1 MNYWLHRISW
11 EMNISY
17 PLMEKGYLSIGFSDF
32 CCNDFL
38 EQLDNDIDND
48 AWNYFEDRILN
59 EWGCKPRSR
68 KSLWRFIKKMKKG
81 DWVIV
86 PEWGG
91 TFSIYEL
98 AEDDVILASD
108 DSIDLPEKDWNG
120 NKVERDNNKMIR
132 TSDQKEGQRYDIGFL
147 RKCKPIEINIPR
159 QEFADMALNA
169 RMKIRNTNAD
179 ISDLKESIET
189 ALDSFRNKKPINL
202 KEILVDKTVSIWNET
217 IKTALKPEK
226 YEKLV
231 KWYFAQI
238 GASEVYIPPKN
249 YGGKQGDVDVIATF
263 EKIKTIV
270 YVQVKKYDNET
281 SDWAVQ
287 QIVDFSNSK
296 EIGSDDYFSQFWV
309 ISSSDCFSEEC
320 KNMAAANHVRLI
332 NGEEFVRMLLD
343 VGIDSLNEFD
353 K

>member
-17 PLMEKGYLSIGFSDF
+17 PMMEKGYLSIGFSDF

-38 EQLDNDIDND
+38 EQLANDVDKS
-48 AWNYFEDRILN
+48 WNYFEDRILN
-59 EWGCKPRSR
+59 EWGNKPRSR
-68 KSLWRFIKKMKKG
+68 YNLWRFIKEMKKG

-108 DSIDLPEKDWNG
+108 DTIDLPEKDWNG
-120 NKVERDNNKMIR
+120 NKVERDNDKMIR
-132 TSDQKEGQRYDIGFL
+132 TSNQKEGEYYDIGFL

-159 QEFADMALNA
+159 QEFADMALNS

-202 KEILVDKTVSIWNET
+202 KEILVDKTVSIWNE
-217 IKTALKPEK
+217 
-226 YEKLV
+226 KLV

-238 GASEVYIPPKN
+238 GASEVYIPPKY

-263 EKIKTIV
+263 EKIKTII
-270 YVQVKKYDNET
+270 YVQVKQYDGET

-296 EIGSDDYFSQFWV
+296 EFGSDNYFSQLWV
-309 ISSSDCFSEEC
+309 ISSADCFSEEC

-332 NGEEFVRMLLD
+332 NGEEFARMLLD
-343 VGIDSLNEFD
+343 EGIDSLNEFD